1 MLQKMSQQKNKK
13 DLQIEDLLN
22 KNNQSEQVVEEKED
36 KPEFSL
42 GQGIG
47 KHGQGIL
54 NPIKVELRP
63 AQGGIGYAQKP
74 AHSGGKKRRGKQAA
88 EELLEAEENAADE
101 IDMDIHDKAGEKK
114 RDEQAKEQK

>member
-22 KNNQSEQVVEEKED
+22 KNNRNEQVIDEKEEND
-36 KPEFSL
+36 KPEEPSKFSL

-74 AHSGGKKRRGKQAA
+74 AHSGKNRRGKH
-88 EELLEAEENAADE
+88 ADE
-101 IDMDIHDKAGEKK
+101 H
-114 RDEQAKEQK
+114 

>member
-1 MLQKMSQQKNKK
+1 MLQKMSQKKNKK
-13 DLQIEDLLN
+13 DQQIEDLLN
-22 KNNQSEQVVEEKED
+22 KNAPIDQSETSDLPKQEVTSK
-36 KPEFSL
+36 FAL

-63 AQGGIGYAQKP
+63 AQGGIGYVQKP
-74 AHSGGKKRRGKQAA
+74 THSGKRRGKTHEDQ
-88 EELLEAEENAADE
+88 EIEENAADE

-114 RDEQAKEQK
+114 REE